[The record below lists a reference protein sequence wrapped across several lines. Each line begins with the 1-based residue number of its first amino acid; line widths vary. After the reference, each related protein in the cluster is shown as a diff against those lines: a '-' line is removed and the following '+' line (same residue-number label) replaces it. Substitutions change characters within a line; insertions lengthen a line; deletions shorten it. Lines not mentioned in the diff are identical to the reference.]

1 MSEASKEK
9 SIKQRRQLKAYPKAQ
24 DWYGSSG
31 TAPIFDRYE
40 SEGSARCFASYEPYE
55 YKSYLPE
62 LHEGKPTPPKDL
74 PQDIKQLFDRLNTQ
88 GLSHPRDPLCTD
100 LNYTKN
106 KYRFSVVPEEI
117 RASGTPQEIQER
129 YKYWFL
135 NDWKQ
140 RSMIHKLASILWY
153 LPSHIYRKYFSTVD
167 YRWYYNGLVSFVDR
181 TYKKLVG

>member
-1 MSEASKEK
+1 MSEANK
-9 SIKQRRQLKAYPKAQ
+9 SIKQRRQLEAYPKAQ
-24 DWYGSSG
+24 DWY
-31 TAPIFDRYE
+31 
-40 SEGSARCFASYEPYE
+40 EPYE
-55 YKSYLPE
+55 YKGYPVDE